1 MNHYKYGI
9 TPKELRLVRKFIME
23 DIRSNNKITNPIQ
36 NMTLQIYFDMIKE
49 CMLGAADENGV
60 VFHPWGDNWVS
71 KCRKQDIRKV
81 SSVEVARIWMDGR
94 GLFTEHFNSQL
105 YGNKK
110 HYGNWPNINAHEQN
124 QWYHEDR
131 LNDPLWFKECV
142 SVIGHAGHPTEC
154 QGCGN
159 FNPVEYETDKW
170 YLDFDTFSRSNFYTL
185 KGYLHFKKIGIPAFI
200 YGAQVYLTN
209 KQKEELKKEGY
220 LGSIYTSTGYYER
233 DTSNIL

>member
-1 MNHYKYGI
+1 MSSNYKYGI
-9 TPKELRLVRKFIME
+9 TPKELALARKYIIE
-23 DIRSNNKITNPIQ
+23 DIKSNNYIEKPIE
-36 NMTLQIYFDMIKE
+36 NMTLQVYFDMIKE

-71 KCRKQDIRKV
+71 KHRKQDIRKV
-81 SSVEVARIWMDGR
+81 SSIEVARIWMDGR
-94 GLFTEHFNSQL
+94 GLFYEHFNSQL

-110 HYGNWPNINAHEQN
+110 HYGNWSNINPHEQN

-131 LNDPLWFKECV
+131 LNDPLWFKECI

-159 FNPVEYETDKW
+159 FNPVEYDTDKW
-170 YLDFDTFSRSNFYTL
+170 YMDFDTFSRSDFYTL

-200 YGAQVYLTN
+200 YGAQVYLTP
-209 KQKEELKKEGY
+209 KQIEKLKSEGY
-220 LGSIYTSTGYYER
+220 LSPGLIDYHTGYGC
-233 DTSNIL
+233 

>member
-1 MNHYKYGI
+1 MYKYGI
-9 TPKELRLVRKFIME
+9 TPQELSKARKFIIQ
-23 DIRSNNKITNPIQ
+23 DIKSNNKVEKPIE
-36 NMTLQIYFDMIKE
+36 NMTLQVYFDMIKE

-71 KCRKQDIRKV
+71 KRRKQDIRKV

-94 GLFTEHFNSQL
+94 GLFYEHFNGQL
-105 YGNKK
+105 YGDKK
-110 HYGNWPNINAHEQN
+110 HYGNWPNINSHEQN

-159 FNPVEYETDKW
+159 FNPVEYEENKW
-170 YLDFDTFSRSNFYTL
+170 YLDFDMFSRSDFYTL
-185 KGYLHFKKIGIPAFI
+185 KGYLHFKEKGIPAFI
-200 YGAQVYLTN
+200 YSAQNYLTPKQIN
-209 KQKEELKKEGY
+209 KLTEEGY
-220 LGSIYTSTGYYER
+220 LKQKNYKTGYCK
-233 DTSNIL
+233 